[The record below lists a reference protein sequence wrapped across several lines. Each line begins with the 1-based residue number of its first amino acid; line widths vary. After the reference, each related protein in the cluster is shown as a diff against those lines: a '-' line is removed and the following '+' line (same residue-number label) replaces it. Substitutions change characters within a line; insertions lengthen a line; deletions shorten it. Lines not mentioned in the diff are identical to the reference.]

1 MKVGHAPKFR
11 YALVFY
17 DPYKQPDAEQ
27 VRASKWRTLRI
38 IYNKIN
44 KYIYYERE
52 REREREREIQKILQF
67 EEILYYYIIIIIR

>member
-1 MKVGHAPKFR
+1 MKVGRAPKFR

-52 REREREREIQKILQF
+52 RERERFKKFCNLKK
-67 EEILYYYIIIIIR
+67 YYIII